1 MSVHKSGL
9 ETCSTAAPVICIGPF
24 TLTAGRF
31 FGLDAGDW
39 SVVLF
44 GFALGAGL
52 LALL

>member
-1 MSVHKSGL
+1 MSIHRGKL
-9 ETCSTAAPVICIGPF
+9 ETCGTAAPVNCIAPF
-24 TLTAGRF
+24 ALTAGRF

-44 GFALGAGL
+44 GFALAAGL